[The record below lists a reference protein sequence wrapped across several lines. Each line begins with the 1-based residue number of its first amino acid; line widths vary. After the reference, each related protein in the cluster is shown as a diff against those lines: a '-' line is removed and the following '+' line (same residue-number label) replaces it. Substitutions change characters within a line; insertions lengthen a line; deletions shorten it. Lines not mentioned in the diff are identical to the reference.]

1 MKKTLLYRY
10 FKIGGIPKKLR
21 PVLESEGIVVSDE
34 GIGGWV
40 FLRDFRAPGKRFLH
54 RITGF
59 SGFLVITHRR
69 IIAYAYWKP
78 VINVPVDDPRV
89 SAIKSALLDPE
100 HLELSLESSIFHA
113 DWQGRIVLKLN
124 TSKARSFHSAISSI
138 RG

>member
-1 MKKTLLYRY
+1 MKKTLLYRL

-21 PVLESEGIVVSDE
+21 PILEAEGIVVADE

-40 FLRDFRAPGKRFLH
+40 FLRDFKAPGKRFIH

-59 SGFLVITHRR
+59 SGFLTVTHRR

-89 SAIKSALLDPE
+89 SGIKSALLDSG
-100 HLELSLESSIFHA
+100 HLEISVESSIFHA
-113 DWQGRIVLKLN
+113 DWQGRVVLRLN
-124 TSKARSFHSAISSI
+124 TAKACAFHSAITGI